1 MAPPVCQG
9 LGHWSKDTQ
18 AVSTLLYTS
27 LEDFMF
33 RVSCFMFTGSL
44 HIIHASSSNSFTGI
58 EYMLSTMSKVMSTAE
73 LKSLL
78 EKRRREKDDQDERE
92 QLLKE
97 IRELDAY
104 ASVSSSSVH
113 LP

>member
-1 MAPPVCQG
+1 
-9 LGHWSKDTQ
+9 
-18 AVSTLLYTS
+18 
-27 LEDFMF
+27 
-33 RVSCFMFTGSL
+33 
-44 HIIHASSSNSFTGI
+44 
-58 EYMLSTMSKVMSTAE
+58 MSTAE

-104 ASVSSSSVH
+104 ASVSSSSASSESDYMDPIVVN
-113 LP
+113 LLEERDEVIVPVQKNSTKLITDFMSKLSPEKSV